1 MTRKR
6 FFTLVIL
13 LTGGLS
19 LPAGFSFAEDAAKKT
34 YPFFAL
40 CMDTH
45 DAKHR
50 TIEQQSEML
59 HKLGFDGVA
68 HLWLEGLPE
77 RVASAKKH
85 SLKVTQVYFRVD
97 LSATPPFDQKLAEVL
112 PCLKGEGTQLALLIY
127 GGKPSDASL
136 DEKAVNILRQIQA
149 VAESSDVQVVLYP
162 HRNAWLEKISD
173 CVRIA
178 EKFSKKY
185 SGQKI
190 GAMFNLCH
198 WAATDKSENLEAALT
213 SIKPYLAAVTINGTD
228 TPEEIQAKKGNWL
241 QPLDSG
247 SFKVAALLDLLKKI
261 GYNGPVGLQ
270 CFGIPGDAEEHL
282 TRSMN
287 AWRSMNSL

>member
-1 MTRKR
+1 MTTKA

-13 LTGGLS
+13 LASSSFLS
-19 LPAGFSFAEDAAKKT
+19 GISLADDSAQKT

-45 DAKHR
+45 DAKCR
-50 TIEQQSEML
+50 TVEQQNEML

-68 HLWLEGLPE
+68 HLWLGGLPE

-97 LSATPPFDQKLAEVL
+97 LSADPPFDQKLAEVL
-112 PCLKGEGTQLALLIY
+112 PCLKGEGSQLALLIY

-136 DEKAVNILRQIQA
+136 DEKAMNILRQIRA
-149 VAESSDVQVVLYP
+149 VAEQSDVQVVLYP
-162 HRNAWLEKISD
+162 HGDAWLEKISD
-173 CVRIA
+173 CVRVA
-178 EKFSKKY
+178 EKFNKKY
-185 SGQKI
+185 SDQKI
-190 GAMFNLCH
+190 YAMFNLCH
-198 WAATDKSENLEAALT
+198 WAATDKSRSLESALT

-228 TPEEIQAKKGNWL
+228 TPEEIQTKKGNWI

-247 SFKVAALLDLLKKI
+247 SFKVAVLLDLLKKI

-270 CFGIPGDAEEHL
+270 CYGITGDAEEHL
-282 TRSMN
+282 KRSMK
-287 AWRSMNSL
+287 AWQSWNNP